1 MKTPLLTVLVADD
14 DPISSRILERKLQS
28 WGYDTL
34 HSRTG
39 GAAWEE
45 LSRSDI
51 RLALLDWMMPEVDG
65 PEICR
70 RIREQKKTRYTY
82 IILLTSRD
90 HPQDTITGLRAGA
103 DDYMTKP
110 VNFLELKARLQT
122 GQRIIAL
129 EDRLLRTQ
137 ERLTELATRD
147 TLTKLWNRRMIL
159 RFLEEEFARAG
170 RNGDPVGCVMIDID
184 NFKNI
189 NDTHGHQ
196 SGDKALKYV
205 ADTLAKG
212 LRSYDKIG
220 RYGGDELM
228 VVLPQCGR
236 DNIFQLAER
245 MRLACAAG
253 SIVVD
258 GIEIPVTISLGCA
271 SSESLSPL
279 SADDLILASDQALY
293 QSKSSGRN
301 RVTLFPIVQQ
311 PVTRRIR

>member
-1 MKTPLLTVLVADD
+1 MKTPLLTILVADD

-34 HSRTG
+34 HAGTG
-39 GAAWEE
+39 GEALKA
-45 LSRSDI
+45 LSRPNI
-51 RLALLDWMMPEVDG
+51 RLALLDWMMPEADG

-70 RIREQKKTRYTY
+70 RIREQKKAPYTY

-90 HPQDTITGLRAGA
+90 QPQDIIAGLQAGA

-122 GQRIIAL
+122 GHRIIAL

-159 RFLEEEFARAG
+159 RFLEEELARAG
-170 RNGDPVGCVMIDID
+170 RSGDPVGCVMIDID

-196 SGDKALKYV
+196 KGDKTLQYV
-205 ADTLAKG
+205 AETLAKG

-236 DNIFQLAER
+236 DDLVKIAER
-245 MRLACAAG
+245 MRLACAAE
-253 SIVVD
+253 SIVAD
-258 GIEIPVTISLGCA
+258 GIEIAVTVSLGCA
-271 SSESLSPL
+271 LSESLSRRN
-279 SADDLILASDQALY
+279 ADDLIVASDQALY
-293 QSKSSGRN
+293 RSKASGRN
-301 RVTLFPIVQQ
+301 RVTLFPIEK
-311 PVTRRIR
+311 